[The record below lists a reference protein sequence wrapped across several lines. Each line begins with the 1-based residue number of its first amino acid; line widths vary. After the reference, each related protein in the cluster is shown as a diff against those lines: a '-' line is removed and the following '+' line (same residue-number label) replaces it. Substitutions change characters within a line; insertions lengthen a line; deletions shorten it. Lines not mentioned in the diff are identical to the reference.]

1 MQDIHNRYTAAILR
15 DISQMQDDKKR
26 KMRKNKKKK
35 VKKEK
40 RIKGRGTLRKN
51 IYLIGRRKRNV
62 QKQKKTREEKDISRK
77 GTKIND

>member
-1 MQDIHNRYTAAILR
+1 
-15 DISQMQDDKKR
+15 
-26 KMRKNKKKK
+26 MRKNKKKK